1 MASDPLDINRYR
13 VEKLPEINPRGF
25 EKWMARLGGPL
36 AIVVFILLYFVLN
49 IPFLDRI
56 EPQTLTGSAP
66 ERFAELG
73 AAAFSRINYAM
84 LAIFAAGITLWITQA
99 VPNYLTSLIVIAALI
114 LTGVLPEKEALQQLG
129 HPVMWLNILSF
140 IMAGVLVKTRVA
152 KRFALW
158 LVVSFGKS
166 TAGVIL
172 SFVVINLVLSAF
184 ISATTAKAAILM
196 PVFMVVAAIYGA
208 TGGKN
213 RNNAG
218 RNIVLQN
225 LFQINLGANGFL
237 TGSGATLLAG
247 ALIAG
252 ALGKDFFPYT
262 DWLVAALPMS
272 ILLILIAWLVGTRLV
287 FPIKKEERVP
297 RIEGGLERL
306 KEELRSLGPVNRQEY
321 KAIILFSCVLL
332 LWITERIH
340 GLSPTLVVFLG
351 AVVALL
357 PGIGIVKWND
367 VDIPWHLMLFSAGAY
382 TLGAGLNVTGLPG
395 ILARELFNAVGITQQ
410 TPFWVI
416 YMLLTGTMLVSALFF
431 QSKTMQTLLF
441 VPIAIS
447 VAQQFGYP
455 VMSLAFPVALLIG
468 HVYVLPFNSKP
479 AALLYTSNQYSL
491 SDSFRFGM
499 VMMAVTWGVI
509 ILWGET
515 VLRWLGYTNG
525 VF

>member
-1 MASDPLDINRYR
+1 
-13 VEKLPEINPRGF
+13 
-25 EKWMARLGGPL
+25 
-36 AIVVFILLYFVLN
+36 
-49 IPFLDRI
+49 
-56 EPQTLTGSAP
+56 
-66 ERFAELG
+66 
-73 AAAFSRINYAM
+73 
-84 LAIFAAGITLWITQA
+84 
-99 VPNYLTSLIVIAALI
+99 
-114 LTGVLPEKEALQQLG
+114 
-129 HPVMWLNILSF
+129 
-140 IMAGVLVKTRVA
+140 
-152 KRFALW
+152 
-158 LVVSFGKS
+158 
-166 TAGVIL
+166 
-172 SFVVINLVLSAF
+172 
-184 ISATTAKAAILM
+184 
-196 PVFMVVAAIYGA
+196 
-208 TGGKN
+208 
-213 RNNAG
+213 
-218 RNIVLQN
+218 
-225 LFQINLGANGFL
+225 
-237 TGSGATLLAG
+237 
-247 ALIAG
+247 
-252 ALGKDFFPYT
+252 
-262 DWLVAALPMS
+262 
-272 ILLILIAWLVGTRLV
+272 V

-297 RIEGGLERL
+297 RIEGGLDRL
-306 KEELRSLGPVNRQEY
+306 KEELRRMGPVNRQEY
-321 KAIILFSCVLL
+321 KAIIIFSCVLL
-332 LWITERIH
+332 LWVTERLH

-479 AALLYTSNQYSL
+479 AALLYTSDQYSL
-491 SDSFRFGM
+491 GDSFRFGM